1 MLRWKDNPDF
11 DIIGGKMSSK
21 VDKQRQRI
29 LNILKGQDEDEIFV
43 SEENLRT
50 FLEYL
55 KENLEFPCLVTGIE
69 DFPWEER
76 FVFGYG
82 DKKEYEKL
90 KKTNPS
96 YSDRFTLL
104 EFEDFVPGEE
114 QIFVKVERVKDKNRF
129 SLPLDTLEAVG
140 RKSKNYQ
147 LLDDYACWW
156 VNYQ

>member
-1 MLRWKDNPDF
+1 MGNNRYF
-11 DIIGGKMSSK
+11 DIRGEKMSSK
-21 VDKQRQRI
+21 VDQQEQRI
-29 LNILKGQDEDEIFV
+29 LNILNDQEEDTLFV

-82 DKKEYEKL
+82 SKKEYEEL

-96 YSDRFTLL
+96 YTDRFTLL
-104 EFEDFVPGEE
+104 EFEDLVSGEE
-114 QIFVKVERVKDKNRF
+114 QLFVKVARVKDKKQF